1 VKQIK
6 TIVVFWMLL
15 SSVYGQELLL
25 KDGETLVILGNSITQ
40 AGVMP
45 FGYVNQARNALAIF
59 YPERKISLVNAGI
72 SGHKAPDMLDR
83 FERDVLQYDP
93 DWLAISVGINDVW
106 HGFKDGH
113 TRGGGPKGVPLELYR
128 AKVTEMITLAQATG
142 TKVALM
148 TTTIIQ
154 ENLSSIE
161 NQKLE
166 PYNEAIHQLAQQYDC
181 LLIDQNHA
189 FKRVLEPLQK
199 PGMNG
204 KGLLTTDGVHMNEKG
219 NWLMASTLLHAFG
232 ISEHRLKQ
240 GKDLVWQ
247 ACTKDQDRL
256 DAHLARYNEVNYEVG
271 APRSDEHR
279 VIFYGSSSIDRWNL
293 ADDFPEYSCLNRGIG
308 GEHTR
313 DMVRRFRQDV
323 RSLEPAAMILFLGSG
338 NDFWPDN
345 RYSIAETK
353 SNLLRLS
360 RIADSRGIKVAL
372 GAVSP
377 VNDYIPG
384 KDHLLVTHPLDKV
397 QALNTWIETLCR
409 ENGYT
414 FIDFYSPVA
423 DSAAKLDSTLT
434 LDGMHVNARGYQKW
448 QTTVHHAFEQMGI
461 TPKKPIQQ

>member
-1 VKQIK
+1 MKRIK
-6 TIVVFWMLL
+6 TIAIFWILL

-45 FGYVNQARNALAIF
+45 FGYVNQTRNALALF
-59 YPERKISLVNAGI
+59 YPERHLSVVNAGI

-113 TRGGGPKGVPLELYR
+113 SRGGGPKGVSIKDY
-128 AKVTEMITLAQATG
+128 KKTVTEMITRAQAAG
-142 TKVALM
+142 IKVALM

-166 PYNEAIHQLAQQYDC
+166 PYNDAIHQLSDKYDC
-181 LLIDQNHA
+181 LLIDQNNT
-189 FKRVLEPLQK
+189 FKKALEPFQK
-199 PGMNG
+199 PDMNNS
-204 KGLLTTDGVHMNEKG
+204 GLLTTDGVHMNEKG
-219 NWLMASTLLHAFG
+219 NWLMARTLLRAFG
-232 ISEHRLKQ
+232 ISDQRLKQ
-240 GKDLVWQ
+240 GKELVLQ
-247 ACTKDQDRL
+247 ACAKDQERL
-256 DAHLARYNEVNYEVG
+256 DDHLARYKEVNYEVG
-271 APRSDEHR
+271 APRKDEQR
-279 VIFYGSSSIDRWNL
+279 VVFYGSSSIDRWNL
-293 ADDFPEYSCLNRGIG
+293 ANDFPEYSCLNRGIG

-323 RSLEPAAMILFLGSG
+323 HALKPAAMILFLGSG

-353 SNLLRLS
+353 SNVLRLS
-360 RIADSRGIKVAL
+360 RMADSRGIKVAL

-384 KDHLLVTHPLDKV
+384 KDPLLETHPLDKV
-397 QALNTWIETLCR
+397 QALNKWIESLCMK
-409 ENGYT
+409 NDYT

-423 DSAAKLDSTLT
+423 DAAGKLDSTLT
-434 LDGMHVNARGYQKW
+434 HDGMHVNARGYRKW
-448 QTTVHHAFEQMGI
+448 QTAVRHAFEQMGI
-461 TPKKPIQQ
+461 NQDETMQQ